1 MLHRMPGREFI
12 GQGKAPARREGW
24 NPDELHTHV
33 RGRAEAS
40 IRILIAVASL
50 RARNLLPA
58 NASVSTTGA
67 RWQDWKGTREQ
78 PRAHR
83 FPCNPQIANRDLPG
97 FAPNPIFRQRLQD
110 VLAITDFLP
119 FHVNYADRLFEE
131 FGGVEEAR
139 KAVAQVQV
147 LQKPGQSPD
156 FSVVH
161 KVWSQSLHAGYV
173 RAWDA
178 VERKLLDRVNRENA
192 IKMLERIAGFRS
204 NAPTDSIETV
214 QDVAYDAKRSTE
226 LVSSPSI
233 LSQPGFQSYL
243 RELT

>member
-1 MLHRMPGREFI
+1 MLPRMPAREFI
-12 GQGKAPARREGW
+12 GEGPAPTRQEGW
-24 NPDELHTHV
+24 NPDELHAHV

-40 IRILIAVASL
+40 IRILVAVASL
-50 RARNLLPA
+50 QARSLLPA
-58 NASVSTTGA
+58 SAAVSTTGA

-83 FPCNPQIANRDLPG
+83 FPCNPQIGGRDLPDY
-97 FAPNPIFRQRLQD
+97 APNPTFCRGLQE
-110 VLAITDFLP
+110 VLAQTDYLP

-131 FGGVEEAR
+131 FGGIEEAR
-139 KAVAQVQV
+139 KAVEQVRT
-147 LQKPGQSPD
+147 LQKPGRSPD
-156 FSVVH
+156 FNVVY
-161 KVWSQSLHAGYV
+161 KVWRQYLHSGYV
-173 RAWDA
+173 RAWDK
-178 VERKLLDRVNRENA
+178 VEQELMDRVNQENT
-192 IKMLERIAGFRS
+192 IKLLKRIAGFRP

-226 LVSSPSI
+226 LVSSPGI